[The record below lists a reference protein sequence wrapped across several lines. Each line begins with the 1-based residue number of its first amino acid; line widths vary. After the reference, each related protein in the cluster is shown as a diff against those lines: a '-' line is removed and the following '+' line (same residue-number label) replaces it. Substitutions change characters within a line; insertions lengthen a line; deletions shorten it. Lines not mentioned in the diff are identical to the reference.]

1 MPQTAPQGGAQ
12 GQNARNNQ
20 KDRPLDL
27 IGLIPSFGGVVWTLI
42 AFVVALSIIV
52 AIHEYGHYIVG
63 RWSGIHAEVFSL
75 GFGPVLFSRV
85 DSRGT
90 RWQVAALPF
99 GGYVKFLGDAN
110 AASGVDGTAMRGM
123 TESERRHT
131 MHGAP
136 LWARAATVAAGP
148 AFNFVSALIIFAFM
162 AMWTG
167 VANDDPVVGSVKALP
182 FDGQTLEP
190 GDRVLEINDQPTPD
204 LAALVRVAQEVPP
217 AETVRYVV
225 ERQGTRMAFDGPYPF
240 PPVAEGVQP
249 QTAAFE
255 AGLEPGDVIQSID
268 GQAIWAFSQL
278 REIVGAS
285 DGRALKLGVWRDGE
299 TFEAELTP
307 RRMDLPLAQGG
318 FETRWLIGLTGGIGI
333 EPVTR
338 IPGPVEAVK
347 IGAEQT
353 WYVATTSLSGLWH
366 MVTGAISSCNL
377 RGPIGIAESSGAAA
391 SQGVDNF
398 IFFIAMLS
406 VAVGMM
412 NLFPVPVL
420 DGGHLVFHAWEAV
433 TGSPP
438 SEKALRVLMAAGLA
452 LLLSL
457 MVFALS
463 NDLFC
468 P

>member
-1 MPQTAPQGGAQ
+1 M
-12 GQNARNNQ
+12 
-20 KDRPLDL
+20 DL

-42 AFVVALSIIV
+42 AFVVALSVIV

-75 GFGPVLFSRV
+75 GFGPVLMSRV
-85 DSRGT
+85 DKRGT
-90 RWQVAALPF
+90 RWQIAALPF

-110 AASGVDGTAMRGM
+110 AASGVDGDAIRGM
-123 TESERRHT
+123 SSTERRHT

-136 LWARAATVAAGP
+136 LWARSATVAAGP
-148 AFNFVSALIIFAFM
+148 AFNFISAIIIFAVMSF
-162 AMWTG
+162 WTG
-167 VANDDPVVGSVKALP
+167 VATDDPVVGAVKEMP
-182 FDGQTLEP
+182 FNGQTLEA
-190 GDRVLEINDQPTPD
+190 GDRILSINGQETPD
-204 LAALVRVAQEVPP
+204 LVTLVKVAQETPP
-217 AETVRYVV
+217 APSVQYVI
-225 ERQGTRMAFDGPYPF
+225 ERDGQRMEFEGPYPF
-240 PPVAEGVQP
+240 PPVADGVQP
-249 QTAAFE
+249 QTAAYE
-255 AGLEPGDVIQSID
+255 AGLKAGDFIQSVD
-268 GQAIWAFSQL
+268 GAPIYAFSQL
-278 REIVGAS
+278 REIVGES
-285 DGRALKLGVWRDGE
+285 DGRPLTIGVWRAGE
-299 TFEAELTP
+299 TFEATLTP
-307 RRMDLPLAQGG
+307 RRMDLPLAEGG

-338 IPGPVEAVK
+338 VPGPLEAVQ

-366 MVTGAISSCNL
+366 MITGAISSCNL

-391 SQGVDNF
+391 SQGAENF

-420 DGGHLVFHAWEAV
+420 DGGHLVFHAFEAV

-438 SEKALRVLMAAGLA
+438 TERAMRVMMSAGLA